1 MSLRIRSSPA
11 IRRKN
16 PDQQTPPRHGF
27 TVRDKP
33 EPETRSPVG
42 RATRI
47 LKGAIVIIALLAGS
61 LALWSATRGPDP
73 HYIKARKMVTDY
85 EFGKPLQLT
94 NYEHPIYGEA
104 LGELALV
111 DRDSISAEPA
121 EALRVEIERNIEEFR
136 LRQMRLSVRLDETRS
151 KKQKREAREFQVRA
165 YTKLIP
171 FDHEDHPECK

>member
-1 MSLRIRSSPA
+1 MSLRMRPSPPIRH
-11 IRRKN
+11 KN
-16 PDQQTPPRHGF
+16 SERQTVPRHGF
-27 TVRDKP
+27 MVRDKP
-33 EPETRSPVG
+33 ESEAPPPTG
-42 RATRI
+42 AATRI
-47 LKGAIVIIALLAGS
+47 LKGVIVIIALLAGS

-136 LRQMRLSVRLDETRS
+136 LQQMRLSVRLEETRS